1 MVLLRVELQELLH
14 ADVGEAE
21 RVGAVLLV
29 GGGVDLQRQGATVR
43 PDGGGGSIIKFFFNL
58 A

>member
-43 PDGGGGSIIKFFFNL
+43 PDGGGGSFSSI
-58 A
+58 

>member
-14 ADVGEAE
+14 ADVGKAE

-29 GGGVDLQRQGATVR
+29 DGGVDLQRQGGDGETGWRRLTVKTATT
-43 PDGGGGSIIKFFFNL
+43 SC
-58 A
+58 